1 MAFAITSTDIQLDGS
16 ILRAKCQD
24 GRGVP
29 VSSSLDLNS
38 GIGNINGEF
47 NILHTDFA
55 STARDIHLKDN
66 TLNATLETESG
77 SWTQASINLNLCV
90 KTEDGVLKFNEKP

>member
-1 MAFAITSTDIQLDGS
+1 MAFAITSTDIRLDGS
-16 ILRAKCQD
+16 VLRAKCKD

-29 VSSSLDLNS
+29 VSSSLDLNL

-47 NILHTDFA
+47 NIFHTNFA
-55 STARDIHLKDN
+55 RTARDIHFKDN
-66 TLNATLETESG
+66 TLHTTLQTKSG

-90 KTEDGVLKFNEKP
+90 KNENGVLKFNEKP